1 MHPIWIF
8 PGLNPGRQGMMAVN
22 LSIKDVPEGLAQRL
36 RQRAE
41 RNHRSLQG
49 ELMSILNQA
58 VQEEPEP
65 DRSGHTSVTTP
76 TPLSPSEGGSRSW
89 VQGWKTIEYL
99 AAERRAVGWKPDP
112 SLANAPLAVDIIR
125 ADRDSR

>member
-1 MHPIWIF
+1 
-8 PGLNPGRQGMMAVN
+8 MMAVN

-65 DRSGHTSVTTP
+65 DRSRHASVTTP
-76 TPLSPSEGGSRSW
+76 TALSPSAGGARSW

-99 AAERRAVGWKPDP
+99 AAERRAVGWQPDP